1 MLGKG
6 QTPMLTLQ
14 KLKSS
19 TWESL
24 PQNGPEWL
32 APIRESK
39 EAWEE
44 MLGRKLTPQ
53 EVFDLEFDKDA
64 KAEIAEQE

>member
-1 MLGKG
+1 
-6 QTPMLTLQ
+6 MLTLHD
-14 KLKSS
+14 LKSLD
-19 TWESL
+19 WGSL

-44 MLGRKLTPQ
+44 MLGRKLTPL
-53 EVFDLEFDKDA
+53 EVFNAEFDKDA